1 MAQRANLNGTL
12 MAKRPPGPSS
22 CPHPITISPANSP
35 AVGFSSRTCLSTSL
49 RSRPASAS
57 GVIASASSSPPASA
71 TTRRAGLSSGAGA
84 TLNLSHRSSPPPS
97 SPPPVIIRSPL
108 SMSSTCIASPSR
120 DSTSPPES
128 LAATPRD
135 ILCEPE
141 GSLRTQRRTTAAVR
155 RRTLALLSVGLVAG
169 TADAL
174 LTRLAITLDGASL
187 AEWLAIKGLASAL
200 FSSVLL
206 FHQNGIGAVRRLPAA
221 VARVPAHFAAGALLH
236 ASALSCRA
244 AAFYSTGG
252 SAALALLLISL
263 CPFWAALLGRVVL
276 GDVLPRRTVA
286 ALVAATAAA
295 AIGVILPSKPAYR
308 WMCTP
313 APRPTPR
320 TCPPS
325 PLSRRRAH
333 GDRLCLAKPTP
344 LRPEAALGDRALA
357 IAPHP
362 RPSSLNSASRAAPTS
377 TPRPLPPSASP
388 LPSPALHVDL
398 HVDLPPQAA
407 AQRRG

>member
-1 MAQRANLNGTL
+1 
-12 MAKRPPGPSS
+12 
-22 CPHPITISPANSP
+22 
-35 AVGFSSRTCLSTSL
+35 
-49 RSRPASAS
+49 
-57 GVIASASSSPPASA
+57 
-71 TTRRAGLSSGAGA
+71 
-84 TLNLSHRSSPPPS
+84 
-97 SPPPVIIRSPL
+97 
-108 SMSSTCIASPSR
+108 MSSTCIASPSR

-200 FSSVLL
+200 FSSGLL

-221 VARVPAHFAAGALLH
+221 VARVPAHFAAGSLLH

-276 GDVLPRRTVA
+276 GDGA
-286 ALVAATAAA
+286 
-295 AIGVILPSKPAYR
+295 
-308 WMCTP
+308 
-313 APRPTPR
+313 
-320 TCPPS
+320 
-325 PLSRRRAH
+325 
-333 GDRLCLAKPTP
+333 
-344 LRPEAALGDRALA
+344 
-357 IAPHP
+357 
-362 RPSSLNSASRAAPTS
+362 
-377 TPRPLPPSASP
+377 
-388 LPSPALHVDL
+388 
-398 HVDLPPQAA
+398 
-407 AQRRG
+407 

>member
-1 MAQRANLNGTL
+1 
-12 MAKRPPGPSS
+12 
-22 CPHPITISPANSP
+22 
-35 AVGFSSRTCLSTSL
+35 
-49 RSRPASAS
+49 
-57 GVIASASSSPPASA
+57 
-71 TTRRAGLSSGAGA
+71 
-84 TLNLSHRSSPPPS
+84 
-97 SPPPVIIRSPL
+97 
-108 SMSSTCIASPSR
+108 MSSTCIASPSR

-200 FSSVLL
+200 FSSGLL
-206 FHQNGIGAVRRLPAA
+206 FHQNGIGLPAA
-221 VARVPAHFAAGALLH
+221 AARVPAHFAAGSLLH

-276 GDVLPRRTVA
+276 GDGA
-286 ALVAATAAA
+286 
-295 AIGVILPSKPAYR
+295 
-308 WMCTP
+308 
-313 APRPTPR
+313 
-320 TCPPS
+320 
-325 PLSRRRAH
+325 
-333 GDRLCLAKPTP
+333 
-344 LRPEAALGDRALA
+344 
-357 IAPHP
+357 
-362 RPSSLNSASRAAPTS
+362 
-377 TPRPLPPSASP
+377 
-388 LPSPALHVDL
+388 
-398 HVDLPPQAA
+398 
-407 AQRRG
+407 

>member
-1 MAQRANLNGTL
+1 
-12 MAKRPPGPSS
+12 
-22 CPHPITISPANSP
+22 
-35 AVGFSSRTCLSTSL
+35 
-49 RSRPASAS
+49 
-57 GVIASASSSPPASA
+57 
-71 TTRRAGLSSGAGA
+71 
-84 TLNLSHRSSPPPS
+84 
-97 SPPPVIIRSPL
+97 
-108 SMSSTCIASPSR
+108 MSSTCIASPSR

-135 ILCEPE
+135 GLCEPE

-200 FSSVLL
+200 FSSGLL
-206 FHQNGIGAVRRLPAA
+206 LHQNGIGAVRRLPAA
-221 VARVPAHFAAGALLH
+221 AARVPAHFAAGSLLH

-308 WMCTP
+308 WMLLLSVEDEFAGARRSAILGLDDDGFRDASFWPIAFCAGAGASLFTNACVVR
-313 APRPTPR
+313 APRQVSSAEVGVVLLLESSGSLAQLAAIWTIAGYSSARDFWNPWMVAGI
-320 TCPPS
+320 S
-325 PLSRRRAH
+325 LLLLLIAAH
-333 GDRLCLAKPTP
+333 EHAG
-344 LRPEAALGDRALA
+344 
-357 IAPHP
+357 
-362 RPSSLNSASRAAPTS
+362 
-377 TPRPLPPSASP
+377 
-388 LPSPALHVDL
+388 
-398 HVDLPPQAA
+398 
-407 AQRRG
+407 